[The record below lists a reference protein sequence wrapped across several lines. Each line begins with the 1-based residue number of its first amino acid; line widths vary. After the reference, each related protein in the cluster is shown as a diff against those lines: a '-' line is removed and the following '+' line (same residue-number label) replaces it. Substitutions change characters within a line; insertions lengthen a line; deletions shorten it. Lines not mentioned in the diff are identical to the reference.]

1 MERRATIKRVI
12 TTWTKKITQIMPIL
26 LSGTLRPHR
35 EFGSKDMAEIRPT
48 TKSLMEKSFC
58 HWFLNIINVFC
69 LLLICT

>member
-12 TTWTKKITQIMPIL
+12 TTWTRKITQIMPIL

-48 TKSLMEKSFC
+48 TKSLIE
-58 HWFLNIINVFC
+58 
-69 LLLICT
+69 